1 MCFAFP
7 FCNFFH
13 LPQTKQL
20 CLHLMDQRTNVTFA
34 VIGAIKKTQCH
45 WLIICWDHNTQH
57 TGCAWAIFVFC
68 LAWLMFP
75 PPIPLWGSYSIPLGK
90 QLLSSPHSEKGLWSK
105 HFITRQWNIV
115 DLCSRTHII
124 LLSKCVA
131 PDTRTVSESQNL
143 VFPLRCSIIYF
154 PFVWAMWNGVLCNE
168 FFTDFCRAN

>member
-1 MCFAFP
+1 MCASKPPFPSPHNPLLPIPEFLKNIASRGGELMRFAFP
-7 FCNFFH
+7 FCNFFY

-75 PPIPLWGSYSIPLGK
+75 PPIPLWGSYPIPLGK
-90 QLLSSPHSEKGLWSK
+90 QLLSSPQFSHSILGHSEKGL
-105 HFITRQWNIV
+105 
-115 DLCSRTHII
+115 
-124 LLSKCVA
+124 
-131 PDTRTVSESQNL
+131 
-143 VFPLRCSIIYF
+143 
-154 PFVWAMWNGVLCNE
+154 
-168 FFTDFCRAN
+168 